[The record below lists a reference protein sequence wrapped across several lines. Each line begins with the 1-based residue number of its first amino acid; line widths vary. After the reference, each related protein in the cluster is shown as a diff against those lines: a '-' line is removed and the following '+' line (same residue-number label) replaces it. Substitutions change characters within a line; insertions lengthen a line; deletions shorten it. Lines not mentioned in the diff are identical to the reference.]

1 LTGFL
6 NLLTVVQESVRDHL
20 FRECERVLDI
30 RVVGRRGAGLITAA
44 TAVVDARAAGTG
56 GTSGTGMMGRTF
68 RGGLATLAALAAL
81 ATLATATTVMC
92 RASTSSTRSNGMS
105 YGLNRYSARLV

>member
-1 LTGFL
+1 MTGFL
-6 NLLTVVQESVRDHL
+6 NLLTVVQESVRDYL
-20 FRECERVLDI
+20 FRECFINKFKTHQFRSLALVYSKGVRTERVLDI

-68 RGGLATLAALAAL
+68 RGGLATLAALA
-81 ATLATATTVMC
+81 TLATATAT
-92 RASTSSTRSNGMS
+92 TYTNQ
-105 YGLNRYSARLV
+105 